1 MKNWYWMALGL
12 HLACTASV
20 VVAQQTEQPD
30 QPAERTLDC
39 RISVEDMERF
49 RRTRQLNK
57 NC

>member
-1 MKNWYWMALGL
+1 MVLGL
-12 HLACTASV
+12 HLMFTASV
-20 VVAQQTEQPD
+20 VVAQQTED
-30 QPAERTLDC
+30 SDPAADKTVDC